1 MKSLLIVEDRKKLA
15 GEVGDYFTKKNYSIS
30 IANDKTQA
38 LVLLKKKH
46 FDGIFL
52 DLHIPVKLG
61 KDKALEKVGIS
72 LLKKIKEDYS
82 KTCVVVITIEG
93 SLEKAVEPLRAGVYD
108 YIPKPFKLSVLEQ
121 TIKKGIAYQSLK
133 NKFEAEKK
141 KQDEY
146 ILRLAHGLI
155 HMVKNSL
162 WLISGNSQLLAE
174 SNLSSEGK
182 RLIEIIQ
189 THADKSNKV
198 LDEFLFFRR
207 KFKDGKE
214 LGEKKSTKVE
224 DLIDSAV
231 SLVKSFP
238 WKNKRIEI
246 KKGKIEE
253 GLPEINANRFL
264 LQEVLINIIKNG
276 VEAIGEDEPGKVEI
290 DVESGAN
297 GFIEINVNDNGMG
310 IYEGDL
316 EKVKDCEPYF
326 TTKEYGTGLGLC
338 TSEQILKEH
347 KGGIFINSEWGKGTK
362 VSITLPIIKENI
374 V

>member
-1 MKSLLIVEDRKKLA
+1 MKKILVVDDEKGLTEEIEVYLKKR
-15 GEVGDYFTKKNYSIS
+15 GYSIK
-30 IANDKTQA
+30 IANDKA
-38 LVLLKKKH
+38 LALELLEKEH
-46 FDGIFL
+46 FDVVIQDLRIPEVLGQDKPERNKGL
-52 DLHIPVKLG
+52 DLLGLINKKYRNVCIIAITVFDEVK
-61 KDKALEKVGIS
+61 D
-72 LLKKIKEDYS
+72 
-82 KTCVVVITIEG
+82 
-93 SLEKAVEPLRAGVYD
+93 AVETMQLGAYNHV
-108 YIPKPFKLSVLEQ
+108 PKPFKFADLENS
-121 TIKKGIAYQSLK
+121 IEKGIEYQSLK
-133 NKFEAEKK
+133 KKFEAEKR

-182 RLIEIIQ
+182 RLNEIIQ

-198 LDEFLFFRR
+198 LEDFLSFR
-207 KFKDGKE
+207 KKIKDGKE
-214 LGEKKSTKVE
+214 LGEKEYTKVG

-238 WKNKRIEI
+238 WKNKRVEI

-253 GLPEINANRFL
+253 GLPEINVNRFL
-264 LQEVLINIIKNG
+264 LQEALINIIKNG
-276 VEAIGEDEPGKVEI
+276 VEAIEEDKPGEIEIGVER
-290 DVESGAN
+290 GAN

-310 IYEGDL
+310 IYEGNL
-316 EKVKDCEPYF
+316 EKVKNCEPYF

-347 KGGIFINSEWGKGTK
+347 KGIIFIASEWGKGTT
-362 VSITLPIIKENI
+362 VSIKLPIIKEDK
-374 V
+374 